1 VKNVIIILVIALML
15 GLCVCASAQA
25 EKNIDELLAP
35 YQAVLDK
42 LNAEPGADSYI
53 PYENRE
59 MVYNIKGKNRPYPD
73 NGKDSYNYSGI
84 DAKEKKGGLDVIPN
98 HSGPI
103 YYRLLD

>member
-1 VKNVIIILVIALML
+1 MKNVIIILVIALMP

-25 EKNIDELLAP
+25 EKNID
-35 YQAVLDK
+35 
-42 LNAEPGADSYI
+42 GADSYI

-103 YYRLLD
+103 HYRFLD

>member
-1 VKNVIIILVIALML
+1 MKNVIIILVIALML
-15 GLCVCASAQA
+15 GLSVCASAQA
-25 EKNIDELLAP
+25 EKNID
-35 YQAVLDK
+35 
-42 LNAEPGADSYI
+42 GADSYI

-103 YYRLLD
+103 HYKFLD